1 MKKLILLFITF
12 SCLLPGHANI
22 EVASDSLLQVLQELP
37 HDTTRL
43 TTLSDIIKIEQNNYK
58 CIQYSDTLMKEALQQ
73 KNDKYASLAA
83 YYHLLYYYNRSE
95 QDSVAKW
102 ITLMEPYV
110 QKSGLWDYFFDSK
123 RMQIDL
129 YTFCERYELAISE
142 ANKMK
147 LKAMEISNN
156 RGLVAAH
163 QCLSNAYI
171 GSQRWEEG
179 LKALEEAYQLLPRQ
193 ENAVVRISVLS
204 QLISVTKEM
213 KDHKKQLKY
222 LQELESTLH
231 TFIKNNPT
239 LKDGFGDV
247 FIFNEIFYAYYYV
260 SINQPAQAYQHI
272 VKSKEYLTENT
283 YFMYKVLY
291 YDAKAKYYQ
300 CIRQY
305 QQASLYIDTTL
316 TMLKKDFPSDYAE
329 QLLNK
334 ARIWVEAGESEK
346 ATPFYQ
352 QALAIKDSAAVA
364 LSNNQM
370 EQIKSSYNLDKIELE
385 QKKENNKIRL
395 ISLIVITIILIIL
408 FIFLFR
414 LFKVR
419 KALRHSEN
427 EIRKAAETVR
437 LTNEIKDRFLS
448 NMSYNIR
455 TPLNNVVGFSQLIA
469 VEQNIDEK
477 TREEYAEIIHQSTE
491 KLMRLV
497 NDVLDLSRLE
507 AKMMKFQIQV
517 YDAVALCNEVCYMAR
532 MQNEKSNISVQ
543 FSTDVESLSL
553 RTDIARLGQAL
564 LSTLTYPRE
573 HAPEL
578 KEQDQEQPKRMIR
591 FTLSRKEDMLCFSIT
606 NSPLADETFSSQETV
621 IRHEINHLLLT
632 HFGGDYQI
640 KASAD
645 AETEIV
651 FTYPIAHE
659 SE

>member
-1 MKKLILLFITF
+1 MRKLLLLFTTF
-12 SCLLPGHANI
+12 FYLLAGYANI
-22 EVASDSLLQVLQELP
+22 KAASDSLLQVLQTLP

-43 TTLSDIIKIEQNNYK
+43 STLNDIIKIEQNNYK

-73 KNDKYASLAA
+73 KNDKYAGLST

-102 ITLMEPYV
+102 MNLMELYV
-110 QKSGLWDYFFDSK
+110 QKSNLWDYFFDAK

-129 YTFCERYELAISE
+129 YTFGEQYELAISE

-147 LKAMEISNN
+147 QKADEVNN
-156 RGLVAAH
+156 DRGLVAAL

-179 LKALEEAYQLLPRQ
+179 LNALEEAYKLLPRQ
-193 ENAVVRISVLS
+193 KNVVVRISVLT
-204 QLISVTKEM
+204 QLISVKKEM
-213 KDHKKQLKY
+213 KDHTKQLKY

-231 TFIKNNPT
+231 NFIKESPH
-239 LKDGFGDV
+239 LKDGFGDA
-247 FIFNEIFYAYYYV
+247 FIFNEIFYAYYYI
-260 SINQPAQAYQHI
+260 STNHLLKAHQHI
-272 VKSKEYLTENT
+272 VKAKEYLTDNT

-291 YDAKAKYYQ
+291 FDINAKYNLS
-300 CIRQY
+300 IKQY

-316 TMLKKDFPSDYAE
+316 MMLKKDFTSDYAE

-334 ARIWVEAGESEK
+334 ARIWVKAGEHAK
-346 ATPFYQ
+346 ATTFYQ

-370 EQIKSSYNLDKIELE
+370 EQIKRSYNLDKIELE
-385 QKKENNKIRL
+385 QKRVNNKIRM
-395 ISLIVITIILIIL
+395 ISLIVISIILIIL
-408 FIFLFR
+408 FLFLFR

-419 KALRHSEN
+419 KALRYSEN
-427 EIRKAAETVR
+427 EIRKATETVR
-437 LTNEIKDRFLS
+437 LTNELKDRFLS

-469 VEQNIDEK
+469 SEPDIEGK
-477 TREEYAEIIHQSTE
+477 TREEYSEIIRQSSE

-517 YDAVALCNEVCYMAR
+517 YDAVTLCNEVCYMAR
-532 MQNEKSNISVQ
+532 MQNENSNISVL
-543 FSTDVESLSL
+543 FSSEVESLSV
-553 RTDIARLGQAL
+553 RTDTARLGQAL
-564 LSTLTYPRE
+564 LSTLTYPQGYSQ
-573 HAPEL
+573 
-578 KEQDQEQPKRMIR
+578 EQQEQQKEQPKRIIR
-591 FTLSRKEDMLCFSIT
+591 FTLSGKGEMLCLSIT

-621 IRHEINHLLLT
+621 IRHEINHLLLA
-632 HFGGDYQI
+632 HFGGDYQVHTNP
-640 KASAD
+640 D
-645 AETEIV
+645 AEPEIV
-651 FTYPIAHE
+651 FTYPIAYE